1 MEELCDLMRREVHAL
16 HARMDHE
23 VRCAPPPRQGS
34 VPCHGRLAR
43 DRPRAFTF
51 GSLGAAGGARRLD
64 YAVQAAALLGGRRHR
79 MGRGP
84 YLHVFYR
91 ISWRTLPHMRSGLR
105 PRAGLPSL
113 APAAAPRPFPR
124 RTALRR
130 RRVMQQLLDTVRI
143 DQEGAASLA
152 VDWAADTD
160 CVDLV
165 LGPCA
170 PVASPVAR
178 RPSPAPP
185 QRHHCPGWRCSP
197 RSPRHDAPQWTRSR
211 ARWPTSGTRPAPPSM
226 GSGRPPHDRARAC
239 TARPASGLGRMRL
252 DPPARH
258 ARTATQGAAAA
269 AQRRHTCTSALLF
282 TLRGPFR
289 VGGGTGRVAAVS
301 PLLRRRGR
309 RRSRLPPPRALVYTR
324 TGAVVPQ
331 PGVGCRA
338 RPGPAPTLASR
349 IGGCDTRRRPS
360 PALPAP
366 CIRSYPMHRGWRKI
380 LQRTV
385 LTMTSSARGAGWWCV
400 RTRARAPP
408 RGHAAA
414 AGPNQP
420 VLPSSGAV
428 PALRRPQRFTLCSST
443 GAWRCGCGPAP
454 PSAPRPPQ
462 DSLRRPAV
470 TALAS
475 LSPALARLTQCTPG

>member
-1 MEELCDLMRREVHAL
+1 MRGPVPAGGAIPRAVRHRRPGAGIAPGHYRPHRGGRVVVLGPRRRGDSAGRPVRPRPRPPRHPASAAPAPAGEHAIRDVRTPGTLLSTLAYLTDRRNRRNRMEELCDLMRREVHAL

-211 ARWPTSGTRPAPPSM
+211 ARWPTSGTRPAPPGM

-282 TLRGPFR
+282 TLCGPFR
-289 VGGGTGRVAAVS
+289 VGGGHRPRRCCVAA
-301 PLLRRRGR
+301 
-309 RRSRLPPPRALVYTR
+309 PPPAWT
-324 TGAVVPQ
+324 P
-331 PGVGCRA
+331 P
-338 RPGPAPTLASR
+338 LAA
-349 IGGCDTRRRPS
+349 S
-360 PALPAP
+360 PA
-366 CIRSYPMHRGWRKI
+366 
-380 LQRTV
+380 
-385 LTMTSSARGAGWWCV
+385 AG
-400 RTRARAPP
+400 
-408 RGHAAA
+408 
-414 AGPNQP
+414 
-420 VLPSSGAV
+420 SGIH
-428 PALRRPQRFTLCSST
+428 
-443 GAWRCGCGPAP
+443 
-454 PSAPRPPQ
+454 
-462 DSLRRPAV
+462 
-470 TALAS
+470 
-475 LSPALARLTQCTPG
+475 